1 MSNPNCLRGVRCGR
15 CLAALIV
22 LTLATGASKIA
33 FAQNAEVPAV
43 VPVTKA
49 PFHLPIFSNQLVTL
63 LNVTIPPGRT
73 AGYHRH
79 ERDSAFVIMES
90 ARTRVQ
96 VLGAEPIEG
105 QAPQGGGV
113 FYAGWANRPV
123 THQVTN
129 VSANPFHVVGFG
141 LLYPDPGLF
150 APSTRAEVSAYQS
163 VLDNERVRAWRLVL
177 EPGQSAPAITTN
189 APGVRIVVRG
199 GELAESEPS
208 QPDRGMSLKAADFM
222 WQDANVTRAVRNIGS
237 TPIEL
242 VEFELK

>member
-79 ERDSAFVIMES
+79 ERDSAFVIIES
-90 ARTRVQ
+90 ARARVQ
-96 VLGAEPIEG
+96 VLGAEPIES
-105 QAPQGGGV
+105 QAPQGGV

-129 VSANPFHVVGFG
+129 VSANPFHVVGFE
-141 LLYPDPGLF
+141 LLYPDPNSG
-150 APSTRAEVSAYQS
+150 ARSKGHIKTWRSSTGEVANPWVSECCGS
-163 VLDNERVRAWRLVL
+163 RGRLAWCYY
-177 EPGQSAPAITTN
+177 G
-189 APGVRIVVRG
+189 
-199 GELAESEPS
+199 
-208 QPDRGMSLKAADFM
+208 
-222 WQDANVTRAVRNIGS
+222 TRD
-237 TPIEL
+237 
-242 VEFELK
+242 

>member
-1 MSNPNCLRGVRCGR
+1 
-15 CLAALIV
+15 
-22 LTLATGASKIA
+22 
-33 FAQNAEVPAV
+33 
-43 VPVTKA
+43 
-49 PFHLPIFSNQLVTL
+49 
-63 LNVTIPPGRT
+63 
-73 AGYHRH
+73 
-79 ERDSAFVIMES
+79 
-90 ARTRVQ
+90 
-96 VLGAEPIEG
+96 
-105 QAPQGGGV
+105 
-113 FYAGWANRPV
+113 
-123 THQVTN
+123 
-129 VSANPFHVVGFG
+129 VVGFE
-141 LLYPDPGLF
+141 LLYPDPGRF

>member
-79 ERDSAFVIMES
+79 ERDSAFVIIES

-129 VSANPFHVVGFG
+129 VSANPFHVVGFE
-141 LLYPDPGLF
+141 LLYPDPGRF
-150 APSTRAEVSAYQS
+150 ACPKR
-163 VLDNERVRAWRLVL
+163 
-177 EPGQSAPAITTN
+177 
-189 APGVRIVVRG
+189 
-199 GELAESEPS
+199 
-208 QPDRGMSLKAADFM
+208 
-222 WQDANVTRAVRNIGS
+222 
-237 TPIEL
+237 
-242 VEFELK
+242 

>member
-79 ERDSAFVIMES
+79 ERDSAFVIIES
-90 ARTRVQ
+90 ARARVQ
-96 VLGAEPIEG
+96 VLGAEPIES
-105 QAPQGGGV
+105 QAPQGGV
-113 FYAGWANRPV
+113 FYAGWANRSV

-129 VSANPFHVVGFG
+129 VSANPTWSDLSCFIQIPDASRR
-141 LLYPDPGLF
+141 LLERRSRRISLCSTTSGF
-150 APSTRAEVSAYQS
+150 APGDWCSSLASLLPQSRRTLRAFA
-163 VLDNERVRAWRLVL
+163 
-177 EPGQSAPAITTN
+177 
-189 APGVRIVVRG
+189 
-199 GELAESEPS
+199 
-208 QPDRGMSLKAADFM
+208 SL
-222 WQDANVTRAVRNIGS
+222 
-237 TPIEL
+237 
-242 VEFELK
+242 